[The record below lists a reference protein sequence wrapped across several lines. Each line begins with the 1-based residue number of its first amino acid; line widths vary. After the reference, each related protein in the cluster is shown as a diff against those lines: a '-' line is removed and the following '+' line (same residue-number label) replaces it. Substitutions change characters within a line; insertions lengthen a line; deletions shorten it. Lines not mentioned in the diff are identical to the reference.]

1 LISFSTRCRGSA
13 PGYPSISAVRSC
25 SSWLKTFWLRP
36 HSRCS
41 VERTR
46 KRKSSAPSNL
56 AASAGPRRSSS
67 ESVSSAIVRVA
78 VRSRSAQR
86 QEELRV
92 VGLEP
97 LKIIDLAHLVTD
109 DHAEIPQRVEKPV
122 DETLLGGADAAA
134 EEKQE
139 IDIRMQTEVPAPVAA
154 ERDDGDRTV
163 IGTRV
168 GKELADQG
176 VDPIGVPLKG
186 AAPAGAAR
194 NRGAQLLPRGIE
206 RCLQGGAGRTGLR
219 YGHEGNIR
227 GTARTII

>member
-1 LISFSTRCRGSA
+1 MRLGLVKHRAEALEHRA
-13 PGYPSISAVRSC
+13 
-25 SSWLKTFWLRP
+25 
-36 HSRCS
+36 
-41 VERTR
+41 RTR
-46 KRKSSAPSNL
+46 D
-56 AASAGPRRSSS
+56 GTCV
-67 ESVSSAIVRVA
+67 E
-78 VRSRSAQR
+78 QR

-92 VGLEP
+92 VGLEL
-97 LKIIDLAHLVTD
+97 LKIIDVAHLVTD

-139 IDIRMQTEVPAPVAA
+139 IDIRVQAQVPAAVAA

-176 VDPIGVPLKG
+176 VDAIGISLEG

-206 RCLQGGAGRTGLR
+206 RCLQRSAGRIRPR
-219 YGHEGNIR
+219 YRHAENIP
-227 GTARTII
+227 GPAGTII